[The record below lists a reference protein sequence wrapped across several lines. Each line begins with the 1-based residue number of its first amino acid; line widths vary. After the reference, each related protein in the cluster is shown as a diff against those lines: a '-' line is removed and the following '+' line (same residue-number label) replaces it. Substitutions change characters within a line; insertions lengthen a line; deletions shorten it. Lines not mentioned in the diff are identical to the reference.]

1 MNPKSAFN
9 LRILIALLV
18 LAQIGFNGG
27 RLVFVLFAIHLQ
39 ATPATVGLL
48 IGLIGLG
55 PMLQSILLGR
65 WVDKVSDA
73 KPIAIGLASL
83 LIGLTLPA
91 LYPSIRTI
99 GIACIFVGS
108 GFMLVHM
115 TISNSVGHA
124 VVPDLRST
132 AFGHLAVGSSIAS
145 TIGPLLSG
153 YLIDLKGH
161 AYTLIILAFFGLAA
175 LVLLSLKSLRLSSPI
190 VVAPVESEIRI
201 STRVLD
207 LIQDSNVRAVLI
219 VSGLSTFSWDLY
231 GFLMPLHASKLGMNG
246 TTIGLIMGSF
256 GIAALLARLATPYIS
271 RWFTPWQ
278 IMASTLAVA
287 ASVYLLLPVVS
298 VMHLV
303 VSLSLLLGFGLGFAQ
318 PVVMTLIYLNSPLGR
333 TGEVIG
339 IRTTL
344 LNASQTILPWSAG
357 IVGTGIGIASIF
369 WVAAPAIGFGAWYAN
384 EYGKR
389 STQNA
394 RNK

>member
-1 MNPKSAFN
+1 MNSKSAFN

-39 ATPATVGLL
+39 ATPTTVGLL

-83 LIGLTLPA
+83 LIGLALPA

-99 GIACIFVGS
+99 GIACIFIGS

-124 VVPDLRST
+124 VVPDLRTT

-161 AYTLIILAFFGLAA
+161 SYTLIILAFFGLAA
-175 LVLLSLKSLRLSSPI
+175 LVLLSLKSLRLSSSI
-190 VVAPVESEIRI
+190 VLAPVESEIRI
-201 STRVLD
+201 STRILD
-207 LIQDSNVRAVLI
+207 LIQESNVRAVLI
-219 VSGLSTFSWDLY
+219 VSGL
-231 GFLMPLHASKLGMNG
+231 
-246 TTIGLIMGSF
+246 
-256 GIAALLARLATPYIS
+256 
-271 RWFTPWQ
+271 
-278 IMASTLAVA
+278 
-287 ASVYLLLPVVS
+287 
-298 VMHLV
+298 
-303 VSLSLLLGFGLGFAQ
+303 
-318 PVVMTLIYLNSPLGR
+318 
-333 TGEVIG
+333 
-339 IRTTL
+339 
-344 LNASQTILPWSAG
+344 
-357 IVGTGIGIASIF
+357 
-369 WVAAPAIGFGAWYAN
+369 
-384 EYGKR
+384 
-389 STQNA
+389 
-394 RNK
+394 